1 MNWQMVKFFIRS
13 LKFIWCLKVRF
24 LISTKMNIL
33 HGTGW
38 VHGWVARRWW
48 LRLCHHR
55 AVVAVVGIVRLN
67 ELKELD
73 VRVVILLSIFSILI
87 LSFQLNYLE
96 VLILDESMAFLKA
109 SRQKADV
116 FHPLLVKYLDDA
128 SQHPFMVLF
137 DIVGAIIGL
146 TNSRHRALAK
156 ANLLSLVVVFG
167 HFLLRQA
174 DQANVILLGAVSDE
188 VSDLLLQVL
197 LITVVI
203 DLELR
208 CTGQHRFLL

>member
-1 MNWQMVKFFIRS
+1 M
-13 LKFIWCLKVRF
+13 
-24 LISTKMNIL
+24 
-33 HGTGW
+33 
-38 VHGWVARRWW
+38 
-48 LRLCHHR
+48 
-55 AVVAVVGIVRLN
+55 VAVVGIVRLN

-73 VRVVILLSIFSILI
+73 VRLVILLSIFSILI

-96 VLILDESMAFLKA
+96 VLILDKSMAFLKA

-137 DIVGAIIGL
+137 DIVRAIIGL
-146 TNSRHRALAK
+146 TDSRHWALAK
-156 ANLLSLVVVFG
+156 ANLLSLIVVFG